1 MPSPKNPCRIE
12 KMESPFLLRLD
23 RIRSGFIRRNPLSIL
38 SALLWCSMA
47 GPAPAE
53 KIPVVFAGQAGQSSL
68 SVLTKDQ
75 VVYAS
80 LNEFSR
86 LLSLGTQTYAE
97 NKKTILSVGARSIK
111 ITALNPFVTIDTDVI
126 QMPVPTM
133 EVGGDVYVPLACF
146 LNIMNPIMTRP
157 VEYDALACLLRIGS
171 HLSNI
176 TGVSVEEL
184 ANGCIIHVSTSAPF
198 TQAEVSAYVRS
209 EWLYVTLVGGRLD
222 SLSLVSDKKSGFVS
236 RIRPFP
242 FRDSAQLAFL
252 LDRKV
257 EDPEVQ
263 IGKDGVAISLR
274 SAGKRPSASIA
285 QENEDKTRWLIDRII
300 LDPGHGG
307 RDPGAIGPSGF
318 KEKEANLDIGQRLKK
333 LLEEKGLEVLMTRD
347 GDNYVTLQER
357 TSFAN
362 AKNGKLFVSIHANT
376 NAKRSIRGVST
387 YLLGNKK
394 TEQAL
399 AVAEKENSVIEL
411 EESQEAYR
419 ELQNAAHIL
428 NAIAQSSY
436 LKESE
441 DLAQIVNN
449 AIHIGTQIPDQGVYQ
464 AGLFVLMGAAMPRIL
479 VETAFLSNTY
489 DERLLKTRSFRQK
502 VAEALCASIL
512 QFKKKYEQGL

>member
-1 MPSPKNPCRIE
+1 
-12 KMESPFLLRLD
+12 
-23 RIRSGFIRRNPLSIL
+23 
-38 SALLWCSMA
+38 
-47 GPAPAE
+47 
-53 KIPVVFAGQAGQSSL
+53 
-68 SVLTKDQ
+68 
-75 VVYAS
+75 
-80 LNEFSR
+80 
-86 LLSLGTQTYAE
+86 
-97 NKKTILSVGARSIK
+97 
-111 ITALNPFVTIDTDVI
+111 
-126 QMPVPTM
+126 
-133 EVGGDVYVPLACF
+133 
-146 LNIMNPIMTRP
+146 
-157 VEYDALACLLRIGS
+157 
-171 HLSNI
+171 
-176 TGVSVEEL
+176 
-184 ANGCIIHVSTSAPF
+184 
-198 TQAEVSAYVRS
+198 VSAYVRN

-242 FRDSAQLAFL
+242 FKDSAQIAFL

-257 EDPEVQ
+257 GDPEVQ
-263 IGKDGVAISLR
+263 AGADGVAISLR
-274 SAGKRPSASIA
+274 SAGRRPSTALPP
-285 QENEDKTRWLIDRII
+285 ENGDKTRWLIDRII

-307 RDPGAIGPSGF
+307 RDPGAMGPSGL
-318 KEKEANLDIGQRLKK
+318 KEKEANLDIAQRLKK

-347 GDNYVTLQER
+347 GDNYVTLQDR
-357 TSFAN
+357 TRFAN
-362 AKNGKLFVSIHANT
+362 ANGGKLFVSIHANT
-376 NAKRSIRGVST
+376 NPKKSIRGVST

-441 DLAQIVNN
+441 DLAQMVNSE
-449 AIHIGTQIPDQGVYQ
+449 IHVRTQIPDQGVYQ

-502 VAEALCASIL
+502 VAEALSNSIL

>member
-1 MPSPKNPCRIE
+1 MSLSLQIE
-12 KMESPFLLRLD
+12 DPPPQTAGGFHGGWIGAGFLR
-23 RIRSGFIRRNPLSIL
+23 RPIRFILFPLFVCIF
-38 SALLWCSMA
+38 A
-47 GPAPAE
+47 GPALAE
-53 KIPVVFAGQAGQSSL
+53 KIEVVFADQAGQSSL
-68 SVLTKDQ
+68 TVLTKDQ

-86 LLSLGTQTYAE
+86 LLSLGIRHYPE
-97 NKKTILSVGARSIK
+97 NKKAILSVGARSVK
-111 ITALNPFVTIDTDVI
+111 ITALNPFVAVDTQVI
-126 QMPVPTM
+126 QMPVPTL
-133 EVGGDVYVPLACF
+133 EVAEEVYVPLACF
-146 LNIMNPIMTRP
+146 LNILNPIMTRP
-157 VEYDALACLLRIGS
+157 VDYDDSARRLRIGRL
-171 HLSNI
+171 LSNI
-176 TGVSVEEL
+176 TGVSIEEL
-184 ANGCIIHVSTSAPF
+184 ANGCIIRISTTLPF
-198 TQAEVSAYVRS
+198 TQTDVSAYVRN

-242 FRDSAQLAFL
+242 FKDSAQIAFL

-257 EDPEVQ
+257 GDPEVQ
-263 IGKDGVAISLR
+263 AGADGVAISLR
-274 SAGKRPSASIA
+274 SAGRRPSTALPP
-285 QENEDKTRWLIDRII
+285 ENGDKTRWLIDRII

-307 RDPGAIGPSGF
+307 RDPGAMGPSGL
-318 KEKEANLDIGQRLKK
+318 KEKEANLDIAQRLKK

-347 GDNYVTLQER
+347 GDNYVTLQDR
-357 TSFAN
+357 TRFAN
-362 AKNGKLFVSIHANT
+362 ANGGKLFVSIHANT
-376 NAKRSIRGVST
+376 NPKKSIRGVST

-441 DLAQIVNN
+441 DLAQMVNSE
-449 AIHIGTQIPDQGVYQ
+449 IHVRTQIPDQGVYQ

-502 VAEALCASIL
+502 VAEALSNSIL